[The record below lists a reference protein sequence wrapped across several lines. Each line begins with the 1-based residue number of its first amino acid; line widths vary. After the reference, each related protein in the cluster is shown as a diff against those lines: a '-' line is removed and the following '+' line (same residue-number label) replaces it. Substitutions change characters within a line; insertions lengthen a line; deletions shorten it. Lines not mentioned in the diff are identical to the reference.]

1 MIVFSV
7 FLHVPLRKISRSRFI
22 SLRFQD
28 FSYHPFLAVKPQN
41 LLSIAWFSPRVCK
54 LGLRLTT
61 RTLARLGLCRHG
73 GALCSQH
80 ESMSRPDFLVTAL
93 L

>member
-1 MIVFSV
+1 MIVFSI

-41 LLSIAWFSPRVCK
+41 LLSIGQFSPRVCK

-61 RTLARLGLCRHG
+61 GPWLDWASAGMEGLSV
-73 GALCSQH
+73 A
-80 ESMSRPDFLVTAL
+80 SMRACPGLTF
-93 L
+93 